1 MLRAVA
7 YSSLQNF
14 ESAIDDLTTYLS
26 MDSLSVLALWQRA
39 VCQSKLN
46 DFHASQTSVPAQETS
61 VSSTNNIDLKVSGTG
76 TLAEAL
82 QTNNVLTD
90 LSKAISLSPHNA
102 YLLYNKGNV
111 YVSRKDYAA
120 AIDDYS
126 RAIALDSRLAEAY
139 YNRGLAYIDSGKTEE
154 GIRDLSKAGEL
165 GLYTAYSL
173 IKRFAKE

>member
-1 MLRAVA
+1 MKTP
-7 YSSLQNF
+7 YS
-14 ESAIDDLTTYLS
+14 E
-26 MDSLSVLALWQRA
+26 
-39 VCQSKLN
+39 
-46 DFHASQTSVPAQETS
+46 
-61 VSSTNNIDLKVSGTG
+61 
-76 TLAEAL
+76 TLADAL
-82 QTNNVLTD
+82 QANNVLTD
-90 LSKAISLSPHNA
+90 LSKAIRLSPYNA

-111 YVSRKDYAA
+111 YASRKDYAA